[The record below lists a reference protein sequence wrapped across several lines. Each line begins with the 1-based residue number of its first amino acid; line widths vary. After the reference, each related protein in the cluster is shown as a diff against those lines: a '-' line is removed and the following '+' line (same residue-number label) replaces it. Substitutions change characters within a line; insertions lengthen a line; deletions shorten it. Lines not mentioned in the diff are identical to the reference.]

1 MALNSAL
8 YGTNLLS
15 PGFSYL
21 HNVPPTRPLLVS
33 DFNIWCKLSQS
44 TLRGPLKASNSPQG
58 SQLSMS
64 DCFSL
69 LKLYFCTT
77 ICITS
82 EADLWRID
90 DAIRGFLIRQKLSK
104 ILGGVGHCFAWHVR
118 VSLDLFYFILK
129 QKNLYIVGCA
139 QCIWDI
145 TTYFLLPEFKYIY
158 LIYILSYN
166 QTLAYTTK
174 INFFPLHFNN
184 FLEENLSKS
193 PSVSQLLPVVI
204 PS

>member
-1 MALNSAL
+1 VRIL
-8 YGTNLLS
+8 
-15 PGFSYL
+15 
-21 HNVPPTRPLLVS
+21 
-33 DFNIWCKLSQS
+33 
-44 TLRGPLKASNSPQG
+44 
-58 SQLSMS
+58 
-64 DCFSL
+64 CFSVQIWIL
-69 LKLYFCTT
+69 LKKPVQTQFKPFHLEEITQPPFQPLGGVGHCFAWHVRVSLDLYFNS
-77 ICITS
+77 I
-82 EADLWRID
+82 L
-90 DAIRGFLIRQKLSK
+90 K
-104 ILGGVGHCFAWHVR
+104 LGGVGHCFAWHVR

-145 TTYFLLPEFKYIY
+145 TAYFLLPEFKYIY
-158 LIYILSYN
+158 LPIYILSYN